1 MSGQAL
7 DLRRTLQ
14 ILRRRLTAV
23 GIAALLGLLAGAGI
37 AALDPPMY
45 ESDALIVLPAATNS
59 ATVQLQ
65 VTVATSNPVLSGAL
79 PSLGPG
85 TSLQSLRG
93 RVQATNLT
101 TNLIAIS
108 AQGETAAQAEDA
120 ANAVATSYVAY
131 VGLKH
136 APSGQIPA
144 LVVRNAT
151 SSTHGS
157 LDTRLLADA
166 LIGALLGA
174 LIGAVVVLA
183 IGRQDQRLRERDQIA
198 DAIGV
203 PILASVSVRHPT
215 DAARWGRLLDDY
227 EPSPSDALGLRGVL
241 KDMGLAGP
249 MSAGAGSGT
258 SLTLL
263 TLSSDP
269 RALALGPQLA
279 VFAASLGIGTA
290 LVIGPLQNTKAA
302 SALRA
307 AATAQ
312 PAPRRSSH
320 LQVAAVEDDGMEQQ
334 PDAMLTVVVA
344 VVDSRN
350 VEVAVPMRTSAVIL
364 GVSPG
369 AATAGQLVRITASA
383 AADGG
388 RVSGILVAD
397 PDPADPT
404 TGRHPQ
410 LGRPAQMPTRL
421 TGTSR

>member
-23 GIAALLGLLAGAGI
+23 GIAAVLGLLAGAGV

-45 ESDALIVLPAATNS
+45 ESDAFVVLPAATNE
-59 ATVQLQ
+59 AMVQLQ
-65 VTVATSNPVLSGAL
+65 ITVATSNPVLAGAL
-79 PSLGPG
+79 HGLGPG
-85 TSLQSLRG
+85 VSLQSLRG
-93 RVQATNLT
+93 RVRATDLT
-101 TNLIAIS
+101 TNFMSIS
-108 AQGETAAQAEDA
+108 AQGKTAAQAKDA
-120 ANAVATSYVAY
+120 ANAVANSYVAY
-131 VGLKH
+131 VGLQH

-144 LVVRNAT
+144 QVVRYAT
-151 SSTHGS
+151 TSTHTS
-157 LDTRLLADA
+157 LQARVLADA
-166 LIGALLGA
+166 FVGALLGA

-183 IGRQDQRLRERDQIA
+183 IGRQDRRLRERDQIA

-203 PILASVSVRHPT
+203 PVLASISVRHPT

-227 EPSPSDALGLRGVL
+227 EPSPSDAFGLRSVL
-241 KDMGLAGP
+241 NDLGLAGTT
-249 MSAGAGSGT
+249 SDGAGA

-263 TLSSDP
+263 SLSSDP

-279 VFAASLGIGTA
+279 VFAASLGIETA

-312 PAPRRSSH
+312 PSSRRSSQ
-320 LQVAAVEDDGMEQQ
+320 LQVASVEGDGMDQQ
-334 PDAMLTVVVA
+334 PDAILTVVVA

-369 AATAGQLVRITASA
+369 AATAGQLVRIAASA
-383 AADGG
+383 PVDGG
-388 RVSGILVAD
+388 RLSGILIAD

-404 TGRHPQ
+404 TGRLPQ
-410 LGRPAQMPTRL
+410 LGRPAQMQMPTRL